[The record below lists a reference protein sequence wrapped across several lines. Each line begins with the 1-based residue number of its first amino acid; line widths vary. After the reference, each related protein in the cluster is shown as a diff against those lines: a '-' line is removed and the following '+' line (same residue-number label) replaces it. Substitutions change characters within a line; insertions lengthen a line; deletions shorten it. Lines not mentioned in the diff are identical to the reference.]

1 MPQCKSCGRKTTSIF
16 NFSVTKWKWQ
26 CDDCYKEER
35 WKRLKEIRERARLDI
50 EASRPKATPQALA
63 EEEET
68 LRAIEQLVVEMFP
81 GRPILAYFA
90 IEWVY
95 LWQKALSSPN
105 VRLILGGSLA
115 GALGVVTLESL
126 WSSAFS
132 TPHSAVLVLFGSKE
146 IGVIRASGDIETFPV
161 GSAIIGLR
169 DSKSVQVMGG
179 MGKME
184 GTLGL
189 SFLNA
194 YRNRLN
200 AVSFFEIMAMIA
212 WGKAEPA
219 DLEKHI
225 IPPLVKLPTSA
236 ATSSAEDSAT
246 ASASSSAESSAMGIV
261 VCRMCRTRV
270 MPMSDGNCPR
280 CGKGAMDQTTAQKA

>member
-1 MPQCKSCGRKTTSIF
+1 MPHCKTCGRRTTSIF
-16 NFSVTKWKWQ
+16 NFSVTRWAWQ

-35 WKRLKEIRERARLDI
+35 WERLKQTRDRARRDI
-50 EASRPKATPQALA
+50 EASRLKTTPNALA
-63 EEEET
+63 EEEQA

-81 GRPILAYFA
+81 GRTVLAYFA

-115 GALGVVTLESL
+115 GALGVVTLENL

-161 GSAIIGLR
+161 SSAVIGLR
-169 DSKSVQVMGG
+169 DSESIQVMGG

-189 SFLNA
+189 CFLNA

-200 AVSFFEIMAMIA
+200 AVSFFDIMAMMA

-219 DLEKHI
+219 DLERHI
-225 IPPLVKLPTSA
+225 IPPLDGPSPV
-236 ATSSAEDSAT
+236 ATTGSVVDSAT
-246 ASASSSAESSAMGIV
+246 ASQPETGKGSVMGIV
-261 VCRMCRTRV
+261 RCRMCRTRV
-270 MPMSDGNCPR
+270 LPMSDGNCPR
-280 CGKGAMDQTTAQKA
+280 CGKKASD